1 MVAPVVEFPNFFPLH
16 MTSLAQPAR
25 VLFDPLDGMGAA
37 IEARRWV
44 WPLLFLC
51 FSVSLAGTAF
61 ALRWDS
67 APATIQKLQMSGELA
82 RYSESELAD
91 EVQTASR
98 KALVGG
104 IAKGVFAM
112 PLQVLLLAAVLWFAS
127 WLFGSTAPFGR
138 MMAVAAIA
146 MLPIA
151 LYHLIFA
158 GCAAAQHTMTLERV
172 GTLVPSSLAAL
183 DGLSPKLQRVLGGVD
198 FFNLWSVGLLGLGLS
213 SATGMSRGRALLL
226 ALVLYVMYVGVFM
239 VGLPAMAGG
248 PGGPGGPPR
257 GGGR

>member
-1 MVAPVVEFPNFFPLH
+1 

-25 VLFDPLDGMGAA
+25 VLVDPLDGMGAA

-51 FSVSLAGTAF
+51 FSVALSGTAF
-61 ALRWDS
+61 ALRWEA
-67 APATIQKLQMSGELA
+67 APATIQRLEMAGEMS

-91 EVQTASR
+91 EIQTTSR

-112 PLQVLLLAAVLWFAS
+112 PVKVLALAALLWFAA
-127 WLFGSTAPFGR
+127 WLFGVTAPFGR

-158 GCAAAQHTMTLERV
+158 GCAAAQYTMTEARV
-172 GTLVPSSLAAL
+172 ETLVPSSLAAL
-183 DGLSPKLQRVLGGVD
+183 SGLSPKLQKVLGAVD
-198 FFNLWSVGLLGLGLS
+198 FFNLWSVALLGLGFS
-213 SATGMSRGRALLL
+213 SATGMRRSRALLL
-226 ALVLYVMYVGVFM
+226 AVVLYAMYVGIFAL
-239 VGLPAMAGG
+239 GLPAIMAARDAG
-248 PGGPGGPPR
+248 PGMR
-257 GGGR
+257 GGR

>member
-1 MVAPVVEFPNFFPLH
+1 
-16 MTSLAQPAR
+16 MTSLAQPAL
-25 VLFDPLDGMGAA
+25 VLVDPLDGMGAA

-51 FSVSLAGTAF
+51 LSVSLSGTAF
-61 ALRWDS
+61 ALRWDA
-67 APATIQKLQMSGELA
+67 APATIQRLQLSGEIT

-91 EVQTASR
+91 EVQTSSR

-104 IAKGVFAM
+104 IAKGVFLM
-112 PLQVLLLAAVLWFAS
+112 PLQVLVLAAVLWFAA
-127 WLFGSTAPFGR
+127 WLFGTPGAFGK

-158 GCAAAQHTMTLERV
+158 SCAAAQYSMTESRV
-172 GTLVPSSLAAL
+172 ETLVPSSLALL
-183 DGLSPKLQRVLGGVD
+183 DGLSPKVQKVLKAVD
-198 FFNLWSVGLLGLGLS
+198 FFNLWSVGLLGLGFS
-213 SATGMSRGRALLL
+213 SATGMRRGRALLL
-226 ALVLYVMYVGVFM
+226 AGVLYAMFVGVFM
-239 VGLPAMAGG
+239 IGLPAMAGG
-248 PGGPGGPPR
+248 PGGPGM

>member
-1 MVAPVVEFPNFFPLH
+1 

-25 VLFDPLDGMGAA
+25 VLVDPLDGMQAA

-51 FSVSLAGTAF
+51 LSVSLSGTVF
-61 ALRWDS
+61 ALRWDA
-67 APATIQKLQMSGELA
+67 APATLQEMQMTGELS
-82 RYSESELAD
+82 RNTESEIA
-91 EVQTASR
+91 EKIQTASR

-104 IAKGVFAM
+104 IAKGVFVM
-112 PLQVLLLAAVLWFAS
+112 PLTVLALAAVLWFVA
-127 WLFGSTAPFGR
+127 WLFGTPAPFGR

-172 GTLVPSSLAAL
+172 STLVPSSLAML
-183 DGLSPKLQRVLGGVD
+183 EGLTPKLKRVLGGVD
-198 FFNLWSVGLLGLGLS
+198 FFNLWSAVLMGLGLS
-213 SATGMSRGRALLL
+213 SATGMRRGRAVLL
-226 ALVLYVMYVGVFM
+226 ALVLYAMYVGVFM
-239 VGLPAMAGG
+239 IGLPAMTGG
-248 PGGPGGPPR
+248 PGGPGGAGMR
-257 GGGR
+257 GGR